1 MPVSKP
7 SVLLTG
13 PMTPR
18 VVEGVTAA
26 FDVHRLWE
34 APDRAAFLRQHG
46 ASVRGIAC
54 NGAHGAIGAALFDAL
69 PALEIVSNF
78 GVGYDNVDVGEAA
91 RRGIV
96 VTNTPDVLTDEVAD
110 LTLGLLIAT
119 VRQIPRAEQHVRTG
133 QWAKAAFPLTATLRG
148 RSVGIVGLGRIGKAI
163 ARRCEGFGLSVAYCG
178 RTRQADVGYPYHASV
193 VELARAVDVLIAIT
207 PGGEGTRHLIDAEVL
222 RALGP
227 EGVLINVARGSVV
240 DEDALIAALRDRTI
254 LAAGLDVYENEPNI
268 RPELL
273 AFDNAVLLPH
283 VASGS
288 VHTRN
293 AMSQLVVDNLVSW
306 FAGRG
311 AISPVPEHAALAAG
325 RGRA

>member
-1 MPVSKP
+1 MSKT

-18 VVEGVTAA
+18 VLEGVTAA
-26 FDVHRLWE
+26 FDAHRLWE
-34 APDRAAFLRQHG
+34 APDRDAFLREHG
-46 ASVRGIAC
+46 ASIRGIAC

-78 GVGYDNVDVGEAA
+78 GVGYDNVDVVEAQ

-96 VTNTPDVLTDEVAD
+96 VTNTPGVLTDEVAD

-133 QWAKAAFPLTATLRG
+133 AWAKAGFPLTATLRG

-163 ARRCEGFGLSVAYCG
+163 ARRIEGFGLPVSYHG
-178 RTRQADVGYPYHASV
+178 RTRQPDVAYPYHASV
-193 VELARAVDVLIAIT
+193 VELARAVDVLIVIT
-207 PGGEGTRHLIDAEVL
+207 PGGEGTRRMIDAEVL
-222 RALGP
+222 AALGP
-227 EGVLINVARGSVV
+227 DGVLINVARGSVV
-240 DEDALIAALRDRTI
+240 DEDALIAALREKRI

-268 RPELL
+268 RPDFLSL
-273 AFDNAVLLPH
+273 DNAVLLPH

-293 AMSQLVVDNLVSW
+293 AMSQLVVDNLVAW
-306 FAGRG
+306 FDGRG
-311 AISPVPEHAALAAG
+311 ALSPVPEHAALAARRG
-325 RGRA
+325 RG

>member
-1 MPVSKP
+1 MSKT

-18 VVEGVTAA
+18 VLEGVTAA
-26 FDVHRLWE
+26 FDALRLWE
-34 APDRAAFLRQHG
+34 APDRDAFLRERG
-46 ASVRGIAC
+46 AAIRGIAC

-78 GVGYDNVDVGEAA
+78 GVGYDNVDVVEAE

-119 VRQIPRAEQHVRTG
+119 VRQIPRAEQHVRTDA
-133 QWAKAAFPLTATLRG
+133 WAKSAFPLTATLRG

-163 ARRCEGFGLSVAYCG
+163 ARRIEGFGLPVSYHGRSRQPDVA
-178 RTRQADVGYPYHASV
+178 YPYHASV
-193 VELARAVDVLIAIT
+193 VELARAVDVLIVIT
-207 PGGEGTRHLIDAEVL
+207 PGGEGTRRMIDAEVL
-222 RALGP
+222 AALGP
-227 EGVLINVARGSVV
+227 DGVLVNVARGSVV
-240 DEDALIAALRDRTI
+240 DEDALIAALREKRI

-268 RPELL
+268 RQDFLSL
-273 AFDNAVLLPH
+273 DNAVLLPH

-293 AMSQLVVDNLVSW
+293 AMSQLVVDNLVAW
-306 FAGRG
+306 FDGRG
-311 AISPVPEHAALAAG
+311 ALSPVPEHAALAARRS
-325 RGRA
+325 RG

>member
-1 MPVSKP
+1 MSKT

-18 VVEGVTAA
+18 VLEGVTAA
-26 FDVHRLWE
+26 FDALRLWE
-34 APDRAAFLRQHG
+34 APDRDAFLRERG
-46 ASVRGIAC
+46 AAIRGIAC

-78 GVGYDNVDVGEAA
+78 GVGYDNVDVVEAE

-119 VRQIPRAEQHVRTG
+119 VRQIPRAEQHVRTDA
-133 QWAKAAFPLTATLRG
+133 WAKSAFPLTATLRG

-163 ARRCEGFGLSVAYCG
+163 ARRIEGFGLPVSYHGRSRQPDVA
-178 RTRQADVGYPYHASV
+178 YPYHASV
-193 VELARAVDVLIAIT
+193 VELARAVDVLIVIT
-207 PGGEGTRHLIDAEVL
+207 PGGEGTRRMIDAEVL
-222 RALGP
+222 AALGP
-227 EGVLINVARGSVV
+227 DGVLVNVARGSVV
-240 DEDALIAALRDRTI
+240 DEDALIAALREKRI

-268 RPELL
+268 RQDFLSL
-273 AFDNAVLLPH
+273 DNAVLLPH

-293 AMSQLVVDNLVSW
+293 AMSQLVVDNLVAW
-306 FAGRG
+306 FDGRG
-311 AISPVPEHAALAAG
+311 ALSPVPEHAALAVRRG
-325 RGRA
+325 RG